1 MELSIGEMLVVALV
15 IVVLFG
21 PDKIPSIARELG
33 QGVRK
38 MKGAMEDIKT
48 EIMKEADNPI
58 SDIKKEIDKLSK
70 KYQKNPYLAEIMEMR
85 KPEFL
90 ATLDSLYQKLDE
102 QYGEDYV
109 SKVRFRDKFFT
120 FLNNLLNE
128 LRINY
133 QFKVSISKMNEIE
146 KQIHNLKKWYHYKK
160 PIDNKFVA
168 LNEKYDDLDYDISY

>member
-58 SDIKKEIDKLSK
+58 SDIKKEIDKVK
-70 KYQKNPYLAEIMEMR
+70 QTVTDINP
-85 KPEFL
+85 
-90 ATLDSLYQKLDE
+90 
-102 QYGEDYV
+102 
-109 SKVRFRDKFFT
+109 
-120 FLNNLLNE
+120 LNDV
-128 LRINY
+128 
-133 QFKVSISKMNEIE
+133 Q
-146 KQIHNLKKWYHYKK
+146 KQIEDMKNSVNPMDQYTADTSSPAPERLQRQ
-160 PIDNKFVA
+160 
-168 LNEKYDDLDYDISY
+168 

>member
-58 SDIKKEIDKLSK
+58 SDIKKEIDKVK
-70 KYQKNPYLAEIMEMR
+70 QTVTDINP
-85 KPEFL
+85 
-90 ATLDSLYQKLDE
+90 
-102 QYGEDYV
+102 
-109 SKVRFRDKFFT
+109 
-120 FLNNLLNE
+120 LNDV
-128 LRINY
+128 
-133 QFKVSISKMNEIE
+133 Q
-146 KQIHNLKKWYHYKK
+146 KQIEDMKNSVNPMDQHVADTSPAAEKTTETIAHSETEQIASVEKKVDPLSDEHVG
-160 PIDNKFVA
+160 PV
-168 LNEKYDDLDYDISY
+168 SR

>member
-58 SDIKKEIDKLSK
+58 SDIKKRLIK
-70 KYQKNPYLAEIMEMR
+70 
-85 KPEFL
+85 
-90 ATLDSLYQKLDE
+90 
-102 QYGEDYV
+102 
-109 SKVRFRDKFFT
+109 
-120 FLNNLLNE
+120 
-128 LRINY
+128 
-133 QFKVSISKMNEIE
+133 
-146 KQIHNLKKWYHYKK
+146 
-160 PIDNKFVA
+160 
-168 LNEKYDDLDYDISY
+168 

>member
-58 SDIKKEIDKLSK
+58 SDIKKEIDKVK
-70 KYQKNPYLAEIMEMR
+70 QTVTDINP
-85 KPEFL
+85 
-90 ATLDSLYQKLDE
+90 
-102 QYGEDYV
+102 
-109 SKVRFRDKFFT
+109 
-120 FLNNLLNE
+120 LNDV
-128 LRINY
+128 
-133 QFKVSISKMNEIE
+133 Q
-146 KQIHNLKKWYHYKK
+146 KQIEDMKNSVNPMDQYTADTSSPAPEKTTETIAHTETEQIAAATADKKVDPLSDEHVG
-160 PIDNKFVA
+160 PV
-168 LNEKYDDLDYDISY
+168 SR

>member
-58 SDIKKEIDKLSK
+58 SDIKKEIDKVK
-70 KYQKNPYLAEIMEMR
+70 QTVTDINP
-85 KPEFL
+85 
-90 ATLDSLYQKLDE
+90 
-102 QYGEDYV
+102 
-109 SKVRFRDKFFT
+109 
-120 FLNNLLNE
+120 LNDV
-128 LRINY
+128 
-133 QFKVSISKMNEIE
+133 Q
-146 KQIHNLKKWYHYKK
+146 KQIEDMKNSVNPMDQHVADTSSPVAEKTTETIAHSETEQIASVEKKVDPLSDEHVG
-160 PIDNKFVA
+160 PV
-168 LNEKYDDLDYDISY
+168 SR

>member
-58 SDIKKEIDKLSK
+58 SDIKKEIDKVK
-70 KYQKNPYLAEIMEMR
+70 QTVTDINP
-85 KPEFL
+85 
-90 ATLDSLYQKLDE
+90 
-102 QYGEDYV
+102 
-109 SKVRFRDKFFT
+109 
-120 FLNNLLNE
+120 LNDV
-128 LRINY
+128 
-133 QFKVSISKMNEIE
+133 Q
-146 KQIHNLKKWYHYKK
+146 KQIEDMKKSVNPMDQHVADTSSPAAEKTTETIAHSETEQIASVEKK
-160 PIDNKFVA
+160 VDPLSDEHVGPV
-168 LNEKYDDLDYDISY
+168 SR

>member
-58 SDIKKEIDKLSK
+58 ADIKKEIDKVKQTVADVNPMSDVQRQIEQMKNSVNPMTQQPSYAIENTMTTTNNATTADASSTEGVSSTEEVASTEPVKVDPLS
-70 KYQKNPYLAEIMEMR
+70 
-85 KPEFL
+85 
-90 ATLDSLYQKLDE
+90 DE
-102 QYGEDYV
+102 HVGPV
-109 SKVRFRDKFFT
+109 SR
-120 FLNNLLNE
+120 
-128 LRINY
+128 
-133 QFKVSISKMNEIE
+133 
-146 KQIHNLKKWYHYKK
+146 
-160 PIDNKFVA
+160 
-168 LNEKYDDLDYDISY
+168 

>member
-58 SDIKKEIDKLSK
+58 SDIKKEIDKVK
-70 KYQKNPYLAEIMEMR
+70 QTVTDINP
-85 KPEFL
+85 
-90 ATLDSLYQKLDE
+90 
-102 QYGEDYV
+102 
-109 SKVRFRDKFFT
+109 
-120 FLNNLLNE
+120 LNDV
-128 LRINY
+128 
-133 QFKVSISKMNEIE
+133 Q
-146 KQIHNLKKWYHYKK
+146 KQIEDMKNSVNPMDQHTADTSSPASENTTETIAHTETEQIATTAEKKVDPLSDEHVG
-160 PIDNKFVA
+160 PV
-168 LNEKYDDLDYDISY
+168 SR

>member
-58 SDIKKEIDKLSK
+58 SDIKKEIDKVK
-70 KYQKNPYLAEIMEMR
+70 QTVTDINP
-85 KPEFL
+85 
-90 ATLDSLYQKLDE
+90 
-102 QYGEDYV
+102 
-109 SKVRFRDKFFT
+109 
-120 FLNNLLNE
+120 LNDV
-128 LRINY
+128 
-133 QFKVSISKMNEIE
+133 Q
-146 KQIHNLKKWYHYKK
+146 KQIEDMKNSVNPMDQHTADTSSPEKTTETIAHTETEQIAAATADKKVDPLSDEHVG
-160 PIDNKFVA
+160 PV
-168 LNEKYDDLDYDISY
+168 SR